1 MIKVADSEKQKVGA
15 AILGFYGAIKCCLHD
30 GLDPDQ
36 VYQLVKN
43 FVETGRIGDG
53 TDTNDQA

>member
-1 MIKVADSEKQKVGA
+1 MADSEKQKVGA